1 MNSRS
6 TNKEKKYSTEANHY
20 WPTRIRVDGVA
31 KWILLTD
38 AEVSRAAKRAEKN
51 PEDMPG
57 LWSRIRIVLGL

>member
-6 TNKEKKYSTEANHY
+6 TNKDKKSKLEANHY